1 MAEAEQP
8 KAEEPT
14 TTVEE
19 PKVDAD
25 GDSTVKDTT
34 ETTKDATADTED
46 VKEAAPA
53 LPLTDLTADPEDEAK
68 TENFQ
73 FNADIAQL
81 MSLIINAVYSNKEI
95 FLRELI
101 SNASDALDKIRYESL
116 NDKDALGSEP
126 DLKIE
131 IIPDPVNKTIT
142 IRDTGIGMTKEDLV
156 NNLGT
161 IARSGTKQFME
172 AIAAG
177 ADISMIGQFGVGF
190 YSAYLVSDKVIVR
203 TKHNDDE
210 QYVWESSASGTFTVR
225 PDTHSPHQ
233 LTRGTEI
240 TLMLKDDCCPLGEEK
255 KIKEIVKKHSQFVA
269 FPITLFTIKEEEK
282 EIDDDSDD
290 DDDDDDEDADPDA
303 TKDSE
308 EASVEVSKEKK
319 DKKEKEKKTETVKKE
334 EWELLNK
341 QKPIWTRNPN
351 EVTKEEYSAFYKSIS
366 NDWEDYLA
374 IKHFSVEGQLEFS
387 GLLFV
392 PKRAPMDMFE
402 PTKKKN
408 NIKLFVRRVFI
419 MDDCKELIPEWLSF
433 VRGVVDSED
442 LPLNISRESL
452 QQNKI
457 LKLIRKNLVKK
468 SLEMFAEL
476 AENKEDYIVF
486 YEQFHKNIKL
496 GIHEDSKNRKKISEL
511 LRYSSTKT
519 VDKEMVSLKGYVER
533 MKDDQKAIY
542 YITGESKAGV
552 EASPFLETLKKRDLE
567 VLFLVDPIDEY
578 AVQQLREYDGKK
590 LMCVTKEGLDLGLT
604 EDEKKKQED
613 EKAAFEG
620 LCKKMKEILGDKVEK
635 VITSDRMVESPC
647 SLVTGEYGWSA
658 NMERIMK
665 AQALRDNS
673 MTGYMVSKK
682 TMEIN
687 PRHAI
692 VSTLKTRFTTDPSD
706 KTIKDLVWLL
716 FETSLLTSGFSLDEP
731 VKFAGR
737 IHKLIKLG
745 LAIFE
750 EDDDEDDDDE
760 DEMPEE
766 DKDDDDDDDD
776 EMPTL
781 EEEDISAMEEV
792 D

>member
-1 MAEAEQP
+1 MPNMEAN
-8 KAEEPT
+8 
-14 TTVEE
+14 
-19 PKVDAD
+19 
-25 GDSTVKDTT
+25 
-34 ETTKDATADTED
+34 
-46 VKEAAPA
+46 
-53 LPLTDLTADPEDEAK
+53 PEDEAK

-101 SNASDALDKIRYESL
+101 SNSSDALDKIRYESL
-116 NDKDALGSEP
+116 NGKEALGSEQN
-126 DLKIE
+126 LKIE
-131 IIPDPVNKTIT
+131 IIPNVAAGSLT

-177 ADISMIGQFGVGF
+177 ADLSMIGQFGVGF

-210 QYVWESSASGTFTVR
+210 QYVWESSAGGTFTVR

-233 LTRGTEI
+233 MARGTEI
-240 TLMLKDDCCPLGEEK
+240 TLVLKEDCHSFVEDK
-255 KIKEIVKKHSQFVA
+255 KVKEIVKKHSQFVA
-269 FPITLFTIKEEEK
+269 FPITLFTVKEEEK
-282 EIDDDSDD
+282 EIDDDDD
-290 DDDDDDEDADPDA
+290 SDDDDDEDADPD
-303 TKDSE
+303 KE
-308 EASVEVSKEKK
+308 EASVEVSDKKKEK
-319 DKKEKEKKTETVKKE
+319 KEKKTETVKKE

-351 EVTKEEYSAFYKSIS
+351 EVSKEEYSAFYKSIS

-374 IKHFSVEGQLEFS
+374 IKHFAVEGQLEFS

-392 PKRAPMDMFE
+392 PKRAPFDMFE
-402 PTKKKN
+402 GGGKKKN

-419 MDDCKELIPEWLSF
+419 MDDCKELCPEWLSF
-433 VRGVVDSED
+433 VKGVVDSED

-457 LKLIRKNLVKK
+457 LKLIQKNVVKK
-468 SLEMFAEL
+468 ALEMFAEL
-476 AENKEDYIVF
+476 AENKEDYKTF

-519 VDKEMVSLKGYVER
+519 GDKDMVSLKEYVER
-533 MKDDQKAIY
+533 MKEDQKAIY
-542 YITGESKAGV
+542 YITGESKAAV
-552 EASPFLETLKKRDLE
+552 EASPFLEQLKKRDLE
-567 VLFLVDPIDEY
+567 VLYLVDPIDEY
-578 AVQQLREYDGKK
+578 AVQTMKEYDGKK

-673 MTGYMVSKK
+673 MQSYMMSKK

-687 PRHAI
+687 PRHSIMTELRKKAAAD
-692 VSTLKTRFTTDPSD
+692 KSD
-706 KTIKDLVWLL
+706 KTVKDLIWLL
-716 FETSLLTSGFSLDEP
+716 FDTSLLTSGFNLDEP
-731 VKFAGR
+731 TQFAGR
-737 IHKLIKLG
+737 IHRMIKLG
-745 LAIFE
+745 LSI
-750 EDDDEDDDDE
+750 
-760 DEMPEE
+760 
-766 DKDDDDDDDD
+766 DDDDDLGGDDD
-776 EMPTL
+776 DLPPL
-781 EEEDISAMEEV
+781 EEVEGAADEASKMEEV